1 MMHKPRAKE
10 SLIMAKMVK
19 RSSAPFYFAAA
30 VWLLWGLLL
39 PLYQLSD
46 ILLCAGA
53 SFLALTLGKAVFPDE
68 SYETPEEKTQEAPRA
83 EEKKPESTGNPEI
96 DALIAERDKAV
107 SEMKRLNANIPDET
121 ISRQIDHLEET
132 TRKIIAQ
139 VVAEPGKLSQIRK
152 FMSYYLPTTLKL
164 LNAYDRMDS
173 TGVSG
178 ANIDS
183 TKGKIEEMLDTIV
196 VAFDKQLDSLFADEA
211 LDISTD
217 ITVMEQLLAREGLGG
232 ETLGGV

>member
-1 MMHKPRAKE
+1 
-10 SLIMAKMVK
+10 MAKMVK

-39 PLYQLSD
+39 PLYRLSD

-178 ANIDS
+178 ANIDG

>member
-1 MMHKPRAKE
+1 MHKPREKE

>member
-1 MMHKPRAKE
+1 MHKPREKE
-10 SLIMAKMVK
+10 SLTMAKMVK

-39 PLYQLSD
+39 PLYRLSD

-68 SYETPEEKTQEAPRA
+68 SYETPEEKTQEASRA

-178 ANIDS
+178 ANIDG